1 MKEYR
6 QVDDVGGLQMSNT
19 DTSGS
24 DDSMRMI
31 EAHSDR

>member
-19 DTSGS
+19 DSGS